1 MIPYNVSCN
10 RQRNDLLQIYCQDF
24 PKTNGVWFP
33 GPQEMDQLPPFLQI
47 TNTIWWSWL
56 QSQQKQSMTNMT
68 KQCQECIQLL
78 SWLMLCQSQKK
89 IILVDSKFQ
98 FEGTYFPYFYRT
110 FKGTTTIIYRFLS
123 IEHQIY
129 SDENKL
135 Q

>member
-10 RQRNDLLQIYCQDF
+10 GQRNDFLQTYCQDF

-33 GPQEMDQLPPFLQI
+33 GLQEMDQLPPFLQI
-47 TNTIWWSWL
+47 INTILLSWL

-68 KQCQECIQLL
+68 KRCQECIQLL

-89 IILVDSKFQ
+89 IILVDSKLQ

-110 FKGTTTIIYRFLS
+110 FKGTTTIIYIFLS